1 MSIVHDHKHV
11 HDLAVAF
18 SESKQKKTL
27 GKQVTKRVNKRH
39 ISSTGEVLNKQV
51 IEEIAHLQRERQ
63 AAKELGD
70 SC

>member
-1 MSIVHDHKHV
+1 MR
-11 HDLAVAF
+11 
-18 SESKQKKTL
+18 KKNKTTL
-27 GKQVTKRVNKRH
+27 GKQVTKMVNKRH

-51 IEEIAHLQRERQ
+51 IEEFALLQRERQ